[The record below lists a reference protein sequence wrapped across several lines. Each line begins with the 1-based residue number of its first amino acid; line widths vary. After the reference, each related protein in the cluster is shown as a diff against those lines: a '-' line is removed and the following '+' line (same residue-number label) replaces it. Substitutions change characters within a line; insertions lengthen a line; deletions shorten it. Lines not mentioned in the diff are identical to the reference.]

1 MLTTP
6 QFWASSIETA
16 IRTAAAAALGV
27 IGADQLITAF
37 DVDWATVGGVAL
49 LAAVISVLTSV
60 AVPSPDIRAA
70 KATARAQAEAEA
82 AAEAEAQ
89 AKKEAAA
96 ARRKANAA
104 KKAANK

>member
-27 IGADQLITAF
+27 IGADQLITAL

-49 LAAVISVLTSV
+49 LAAVVSVLTSV

-70 KATARAQAEAEA
+70 KAAVRAQAI
-82 AAEAEAQ
+82 AEAEAQ

-96 ARRKANAA
+96 AKRRANSA
-104 KKAANK
+104 KK

>member
-6 QFWASSIETA
+6 QFWASSFETA

-27 IGADQLITAF
+27 IGAEQLITAM

-49 LAAVISVLTSV
+49 LAAVVSVLTSV
-60 AVPSPDIRAA
+60 AVPNPDIRAA
-70 KATARAQAEAEA
+70 KAAERARV
-82 AAEAEAQ
+82 AAEQEAQ

-96 ARRKANAA
+96 AKRAAARAA
-104 KKAANK
+104 KK